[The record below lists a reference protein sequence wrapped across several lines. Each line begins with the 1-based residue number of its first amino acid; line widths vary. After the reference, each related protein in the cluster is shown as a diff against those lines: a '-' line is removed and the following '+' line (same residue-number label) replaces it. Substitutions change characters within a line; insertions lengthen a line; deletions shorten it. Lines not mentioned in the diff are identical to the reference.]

1 MTFQGGPPD
10 GLRIRVLPNE
20 ASSYR
25 VGFCI
30 VTATG
35 PVQALY
41 EPGPAGVCRFASLEF
56 HRFQFTMSSTF
67 PAMPS
72 GPALDRSNFFSLC
85 SPGD

>member
-1 MTFQGGPPD
+1 MLTRDEIATMRRNAIDSQYREVPRWSVVTFQAGPLD

-20 ASSYR
+20 ANSYR

-41 EPGPAGVCRFASLEF
+41 APGPTGVCRFDSLE
-56 HRFQFTMSSTF
+56 RV
-67 PAMPS
+67 A
-72 GPALDRSNFFSLC
+72 
-85 SPGD
+85 

>member
-1 MTFQGGPPD
+1 MLTRDEVATMRRSAIDSQYREVRRWSVVTFRVGPLD

-35 PVQALY
+35 PVPRISQM
-41 EPGPAGVCRFASLEF
+41 ECSRWHDSC
-56 HRFQFTMSSTF
+56 M
-67 PAMPS
+67 
-72 GPALDRSNFFSLC
+72 FSL
-85 SPGD
+85 

>member
-1 MTFQGGPPD
+1 MLTRDEVAAMRRNAVNSQYREVRRWSVVIFRGGPLD

-20 ASSYR
+20 ASSHR

-41 EPGPAGVCRFASLEF
+41 EPGPAGVCRFASLE
-56 HRFQFTMSSTF
+56 RV
-67 PAMPS
+67 A
-72 GPALDRSNFFSLC
+72 
-85 SPGD
+85 